1 VLQEP
6 RVQPE
11 HAIAP
16 RKHDLDTDD
25 TRASSD
31 QRATKPLERGNVLL
45 EKYFAESVVTIESQ
59 PAMAHAEDQ
68 ALEAVAWAGSRL
80 DHFTMKGASRPAP
93 SWSAKHMCSRLN
105 FYGRVEVGPR
115 GTNAK

>member
-1 VLQEP
+1 MSYLKNTSQS
-6 RVQPE
+6 RWS
-11 HAIAP
+11 
-16 RKHDLDTDD
+16 R
-25 TRASSD
+25 SMGS
-31 QRATKPLERGNVLL
+31 G
-45 EKYFAESVVTIESQ
+45 SQ